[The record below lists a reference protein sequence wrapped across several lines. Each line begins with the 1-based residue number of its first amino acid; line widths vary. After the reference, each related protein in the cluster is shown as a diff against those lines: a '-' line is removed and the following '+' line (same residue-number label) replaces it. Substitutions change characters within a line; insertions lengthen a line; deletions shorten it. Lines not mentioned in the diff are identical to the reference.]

1 MDEAEDLHSS
11 YITNSVLNAFLCYT
25 AITLNSIT
33 NHALRKTSSLPKP
46 LKTLLLSLV
55 VSDLGV
61 GLLAQPL
68 YIALC
73 GIALAQNTQDNPTF
87 NTTYTMFITAV
98 NLFSS
103 ASFTGV
109 MALTAD
115 RFLAIHLHL
124 RYQELVTHKRV
135 VVVVVLNWVSSA
147 SLSLLRLFISRSLNY
162 AIYSILVVSSLLT
175 TTILYC
181 KIYVAVRRHANQ
193 IQAQQVYQA
202 AMNGA
207 MQNAARLKKFA
218 VGTFFVYFAF
228 LLCYLPSIATFM
240 AVVISGESTTIQFW
254 RLYAL
259 TLVFLNSTLN
269 PLIYCWKMRHVRH
282 AVMETLRN
290 ILRSHNC
297 VKQST

>member
-1 MDEAEDLHSS
+1 MDEAESFHSP
-11 YITNSVLNAFLCYT
+11 YITNTVLNAFLCYT

-33 NHALRKTSSLPKP
+33 IHALRKTSSLPKP

-61 GLLAQPL
+61 GLLVQPL

-73 GIALAQNTQDNPTF
+73 GTILAHTTQDNPTF
-87 NTTYTMFITAV
+87 NTIYTTFITAV

-109 MALTAD
+109 VALTAD

-135 VVVVVLNWVSSA
+135 VVAVVSIWVSTA
-147 SLSLLRLFISRSLNY
+147 SLSVLRLFISRSLSY
-162 AIYSILVVSSLLT
+162 AIFSILVVSSLFT
-175 TTILYC
+175 TTILHC
-181 KIYVAVRRHANQ
+181 KIYVAVRRHTNQ
-193 IQAQQVYQA
+193 IQAQQVCQA
-202 AMNGA
+202 ALNGA
-207 MQNAARLKKFA
+207 IQNATRMKKFA
-218 VGTFFVYFAF
+218 VGTFFVYLTF

-240 AVVISGESTTIQFW
+240 AVVISGQSTTIQFW

-290 ILRSHNC
+290 ILRSHN
-297 VKQST
+297 